1 VLSGNAKANLG
12 VPGRSAGPA
21 AFLSGKW
28 SSLRGAVHGFVNSA
42 SKVLRPGRLQYA
54 KESCAAELH
63 GLLDL
68 LNRVCKKILANT
80 FLRGWLRWWSWILIG
95 FIVVAA
101 FRSGLAGTLVTA
113 AALAGLGAVAIF
125 VWLWR
130 MRPSAYD
137 AALQVDR
144 VAGLKD
150 RISTALYFGTKTNP
164 EGLVLSQ
171 RRDALQRL
179 PKADLS
185 ELMSLHLPVTARRT
199 LVLTLAA
206 IAFLTYRMY
215 YQPPMM
221 ELLQATANSH
231 LVQSILSPV
240 ARVSEKDVQRAAQKA
255 EAQPDA
261 ERRAGEAPQ
270 AGDDPWKQ
278 PDQERQADDAE
289 QGNFAPEQQDPSLGQ
304 TADSVNSA
312 PSLSKSVVDALK
324 DMLSSGQQ
332 PPQNPGDQPPGDQQG
347 QPRNSEQK
355 QPGQG
360 DEQKGA
366 QDGPDAKENSA
377 QNASGAGDQQPGT
390 KERVKNEPMKVKAV
404 PERVA
409 LESKELKEQPKIKAT
424 AGVGSAQIVTTN
436 ITPKAAAAVNGAEQP
451 DIPARYRS
459 YVQQY
464 FVHQATDAPQPVE
477 EPAPASAPQQ

>member
-1 VLSGNAKANLG
+1 MSGNTKTNLG
-12 VPGRSAGPA
+12 VPSRSNGSA
-21 AFLSGKW
+21 AFAGGKLK
-28 SSLRGAVHGFVNSA
+28 SFGNQGLMNSA
-42 SKVLRPGRLQYA
+42 SQRLQFG
-54 KESCAAELH
+54 KDSCAAELH
-63 GLLDL
+63 GLLDI
-68 LNRVCKKILANT
+68 LNRVCKRILANT
-80 FLRGWLRWWSWILIG
+80 FLRDWLRWWSWILIG

-101 FRSGLAGTLVTA
+101 FREKLAGTLVIA
-113 AALAGLGAVAIF
+113 AALAGLGAAAIF

-130 MRPSAYD
+130 TRPSAYD

-144 VAGLKD
+144 AAGLKD
-150 RISTALYFGTKTNP
+150 RISTALYFGNKTNP

-179 PKADLS
+179 PQADLS
-185 ELMSLHLPVTARRT
+185 ELMSLRMPATARRT
-199 LVLTLAA
+199 LILTLAA
-206 IAFLTYRMY
+206 VAFLTYRMY
-215 YQPPMM
+215 YQPPMIA
-221 ELLQATANSH
+221 LLEATANSH
-231 LVQSILSPV
+231 LVQSMLSPI
-240 ARVSEKDVQRAAQKA
+240 ARVSEKDVQRAAQKP
-255 EAQPDA
+255 EAQNDA
-261 ERRAGEAPQ
+261 ARRAGEAPQ

-278 PDQERQADDAE
+278 SDQQRQADDAD
-289 QGNFAPEQQDPSLGQ
+289 QGNFAPEQQDPSLG
-304 TADSVNSA
+304 TAADSANSA
-312 PSLSKSVVDALK
+312 PSLSKSVMDALK

-332 PPQNPGDQPPGDQQG
+332 PPPGPGDQPPPDQPG
-347 QPRNSEQK
+347 QQRASEQK

-360 DEQKGA
+360 DEQKGS

-377 QNASGAGDQQPGT
+377 QNASGAGDQQPGS

-436 ITPKAAAAVNGAEQP
+436 ITPQAAAAVNGAEQP

-464 FVHQATDAPQPVE
+464 FVHQATDAPQ
-477 EPAPASAPQQ
+477 Q